1 MKSTQKIAIVD
12 CNNFYASCERVFNPK
27 LVGKPIVVLSNNDG
41 VVIARSD
48 EAKALGIKM
57 GEPFFKVEQLIK
69 KNDIKVF
76 SSNYTLYGDLSARV
90 MMILESFSP
99 EVEIYSIDEA
109 FLKINGIEEK
119 AQTEYLIKIRNTI
132 KQWLGLPVSVGLAQT
147 KTLAKLANRIA
158 KKNKQ
163 FNGVLNFF
171 EYNDLSPFLE
181 QVAVE
186 DVWGIGR
193 QYSSMLHRNGI
204 HNALEFSKLESS
216 WVKKKMT
223 IVGLRTKLELNGIN
237 CIEIDNAPPPKK
249 SIVSSRSFG
258 EYLTEYNEVKEAVS
272 FFVAKASEKL
282 RAQYSACNS
291 LTVFIRTNPFKNSPQ
306 YYNSAE
312 IVLPY
317 PMNSTNEMLPYANRA
332 LEKIFRDGF
341 YYQKVGVLLMDFV
354 PTKNLQISLFDPPSR
369 INQIIATELMDK
381 MNKKYGSETL
391 VYAAVGVKD
400 KRRWAM
406 KREKLSSH
414 FTTQI
419 NNLPIAKA

>member
-69 KNDIKVF
+69 INDIKVF

-171 EYNDLSPFLE
+171 EYTDLSPFLE
-181 QVAVE
+181 QVPVE

-193 QYSSMLHRNGI
+193 QYSAMLHRNGI
-204 HNALEFSKLESS
+204 KNALEFSKLESS

-223 IVGLRTKLELNGIN
+223 IMGLRTKLELNGIN

-282 RAQYSACNS
+282 RAQNSACNS

-354 PTKNLQISLFDPPSR
+354 PTKNLQISLFDPPNR

-419 NNLPIAKA
+419 DNLPIAKA

>member
-1 MKSTQKIAIVD
+1 MKSSQKIAIVD

-27 LVGKPIVVLSNNDG
+27 LLGKPIVVLSNNDG

-48 EAKALGIKM
+48 ESKALGIKM
-57 GEPFFKVEQLIK
+57 GEPFFKIEKLIK
-69 KNDIKVF
+69 QYDIKVF
-76 SSNYTLYGDLSARV
+76 SSNYTLYGDLSSRV
-90 MMILESFSP
+90 MMILETFSP

-109 FLKINGIEEK
+109 FLKINGIQNN
-119 AQTEYLIKIRNTI
+119 AQTEYLIKIRDTI
-132 KQWLGLPVSVGLAQT
+132 KQWLGLPVSIGLAKT
-147 KTLAKLANRIA
+147 KTLAKLANRLA

-163 FNGVLNFF
+163 YNGVLNLF
-171 EYNDLSPFLE
+171 EYDNLSYFLE
-181 QVAVE
+181 QVQVE

-204 HNALEFSKLESS
+204 HTALDFSKLENS

-223 IVGLRTKLELNGIN
+223 IVGLRTKLELNGVN

-258 EYLTEYNEVKEAVS
+258 EYLTDFNEIKEAVAY
-272 FFVAKASEKL
+272 FVAKASEKL
-282 RAQYSACNS
+282 RRQSSACNS

-312 IVLPY
+312 IILPF

-341 YYQKVGVLLMDFV
+341 YYQKVGVLLMDFIS
-354 PTKNLQISLFDPPSR
+354 TKNLQISLFDPPNR

-381 MNKKYGSETL
+381 LNNKYGKETIFL
-391 VYAAVGVKD
+391 AAMGIKD
-400 KRRWAM
+400 KRKWAM

-414 FTTQI
+414 FTTQLD
-419 NNLPIAKA
+419 NLPIVKA

>member
-1 MKSTQKIAIVD
+1 VKSSQKIAIVD

-27 LVGKPIVVLSNNDG
+27 LLGKPIVVLSNNDG

-48 EAKALGIKM
+48 ESKALGIKM
-57 GEPFFKVEQLIK
+57 GEPFFKIEKLIK
-69 KNDIKVF
+69 QYDIKVF
-76 SSNYTLYGDLSARV
+76 SSNYTLYGDLSSRV
-90 MMILESFSP
+90 MMILETFSP

-109 FLKINGIEEK
+109 FLKINGIQNN
-119 AQTEYLIKIRNTI
+119 AQTEYLIKIRDTI
-132 KQWLGLPVSVGLAQT
+132 KQWLGLPVSIGLAKT
-147 KTLAKLANRIA
+147 KTLAKLANRLA

-163 FNGVLNFF
+163 YNGVLNLF
-171 EYNDLSPFLE
+171 EYDNLSYFLE
-181 QVAVE
+181 QVQVE

-204 HNALEFSKLESS
+204 HTALDFSKLENS

-223 IVGLRTKLELNGIN
+223 IVGLRTKLELNGVN

-258 EYLTEYNEVKEAVS
+258 EYLTDFNEIKEAVAY
-272 FFVAKASEKL
+272 FVAKASEKL
-282 RAQYSACNS
+282 RRQSSACNS

-312 IVLPY
+312 IILPF

-341 YYQKVGVLLMDFV
+341 YYQKVGVLLMDFIS
-354 PTKNLQISLFDPPSR
+354 TKNLQISLFDPPNR

-381 MNKKYGSETL
+381 LNNKYGKETIFL
-391 VYAAVGVKD
+391 AAMGIKD
-400 KRRWAM
+400 KRKWAM

-414 FTTQI
+414 FTTQLD
-419 NNLPIAKA
+419 NLPIVKA

>member
-181 QVAVE
+181 QVPVE

-193 QYSSMLHRNGI
+193 QYSAMLHRNGI

-282 RAQYSACNS
+282 RAQNSACNS

-354 PTKNLQISLFDPPSR
+354 PTKNLQISLFDPPNR

-391 VYAAVGVKD
+391 VYAAVFVKD

-419 NNLPIAKA
+419 DNLPIAKA